1 MLAVMLKM
9 NDEIAK
15 QRVTLHNSIMNCAL
29 LECSS
34 KLCMDVTSIERFGTP
49 ICNPFFLECHFLPK
63 KVPS

>member
-9 NDEIAK
+9 NDEIVK

-34 KLCMDVTSIERFGTP
+34 KLCMDVTSIERFGTS
-49 ICNPFFLECHFLPK
+49 ISKTGSKSHFQIHCNLC
-63 KVPS
+63 